1 MRKQIAV
8 FGTVLDPKRSWGGQ
22 LNFTVDTLIEFLP
35 KIKNDRLYGLG
46 SMDMKANVACLI
58 STFKEVANKVNYPL
72 GLQLVTDEEVGGLNG
87 TKHQVD
93 KGVRA
98 NFVIAGETTN
108 LRIAHQAKGIL
119 WAKISTKGKTAH
131 GAYPWKGI
139 NSIWKMN
146 QFLTILRKKFPN
158 PKLEQWGTTVNLGRI
173 ETTNQTFNKI
183 PDNCTIW
190 LDIRYRP
197 EEKDSIVKSIKKMLP
212 KGFKLEVVL
221 KEPAMFVN
229 KNNKYLKILKKV
241 TQEITKKK
249 VILYGAHGSS
259 DARHYPGVECA
270 CVEFGPIGGGIGTDK
285 EWVDLKSLKKYCDT
299 LKAFLLS
306 LN

>member
-1 MRKQIAV
+1 MTNQLLSLVKKFISIKSTADNPMALEKILELALSGLKNYKIERFEYKSVKSALVYNTHQKSKKFKVILN
-8 FGTVLDPKRSWGGQ
+8 GHLDVIPGK
-22 LNFTVDTLIEFLP
+22 EFQYLP

-158 PKLEQWGTTVNLGRI
+158 P
-173 ETTNQTFNKI
+173 
-183 PDNCTIW
+183 
-190 LDIRYRP
+190 
-197 EEKDSIVKSIKKMLP
+197 
-212 KGFKLEVVL
+212 
-221 KEPAMFVN
+221 
-229 KNNKYLKILKKV
+229 
-241 TQEITKKK
+241 
-249 VILYGAHGSS
+249 
-259 DARHYPGVECA
+259 
-270 CVEFGPIGGGIGTDK
+270 
-285 EWVDLKSLKKYCDT
+285 
-299 LKAFLLS
+299 
-306 LN
+306 